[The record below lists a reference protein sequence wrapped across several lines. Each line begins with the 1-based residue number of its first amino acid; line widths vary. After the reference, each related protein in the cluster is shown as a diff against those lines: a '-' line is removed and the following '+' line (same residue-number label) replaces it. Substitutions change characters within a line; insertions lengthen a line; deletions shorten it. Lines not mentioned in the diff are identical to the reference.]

1 MSILPDIQTN
11 LTAPVSCGQ
20 VLDVLVLRWPEEPV
34 DTMSPA
40 LLDHLCH
47 CRECLRKWIALE
59 AATELSKLPA
69 APPIASSSR
78 ERISL
83 TPKV

>member
-1 MSILPDIQTN
+1 MSTPPDIQTN
-11 LTAPVSCGQ
+11 ISAPVSCEQ

-47 CRECLRKWIALE
+47 CRHCLCKWIALE
-59 AATELSKLPA
+59 AATELSRLPVIPVAPTTA
-69 APPIASSSR
+69 ATTTHS
-78 ERISL
+78 
-83 TPKV
+83 